1 MKRKKYGA
9 IDIGSNAIRLLLVNV
24 FTENNVS
31 TFKKV
36 SLTRVPL
43 RLGEDVFIDGKI
55 STEKAI
61 DFERTMIAFEQLM
74 KVHKVDQYRAT
85 ATSAMRD
92 ASNGPEIVEGIRER
106 TGINIEVISGDEEAK
121 IIRSTHVQD
130 RLTAGQDFLYADV
143 GGGSTEISL
152 FVNGDMAASRSFNIG
167 TIRLLKDQ
175 VNEAKWDVMQVWLE
189 DITKNH
195 KGLEIIGSGGN
206 INKIYKILNK
216 QDWQAINYDEL
227 KGVLK
232 ELADMTYEQRIMVYH
247 LHPDRADVIVHAGLI
262 FQRIMKWT
270 EGVEIHVPKLG
281 LADGLVKSMHGE
293 LSFKDY

>member
-1 MKRKKYGA
+1 LKRKKYGA

-24 FTENNVS
+24 FTENEVS

-43 RLGEDVFIDGKI
+43 RLGEDVFMDGKI
-55 STEKAI
+55 SQEKAI

-74 KVHKVDQYRAT
+74 KVHKVDKYRAT

-92 ASNGPEIVEGIRER
+92 ASNGPTIVEGVRER
-106 TGINIEVISGDEEAK
+106 TGIEIEVISGDEEAK
-121 IIRSTHVQD
+121 IIRSTHVQE
-130 RLTAGQDFLYADV
+130 RLSAGHDFLYVDV

-152 FVNGDMAASRSFNIG
+152 FVKGEMQASRSFNIG

-175 VNEAKWDVMQVWLE
+175 VNEEKWNKMHDWLK

-216 QDWQAINYDEL
+216 QDWQAIKYYEL

-232 ELADMTYEQRIMVYH
+232 ELSDLTYEERIMKFR
-247 LHPDRADVIVHAGLI
+247 LHPDRADVIVHAGRI

-270 EGVEIHVPKLG
+270 EGAEIHVPKLG

-293 LSFKDY
+293 LSFNDY

>member
-24 FTENNVS
+24 FTENGVS

-43 RLGEDVFIDGKI
+43 RLGEDVFMDGKI
-55 STEKAI
+55 SQEKAI
-61 DFERTMIAFEQLM
+61 DFERTMIAFEHLM

-85 ATSAMRD
+85 ATAAMRD
-92 ASNGPEIVEGIRER
+92 ASNGSGIVEDVRER

-130 RLTAGQDFLYADV
+130 RLTAGQDFLYVDV

-175 VNEAKWDVMQVWLE
+175 VNAAKWDEMQVWLD
-189 DITKNH
+189 DITKNY

-227 KGVLK
+227 KGVVR
-232 ELADMTYEQRIMVYH
+232 ELADMTYEQRIMVYR

-270 EGVEIHVPKLG
+270 EGAEIHVPKLG